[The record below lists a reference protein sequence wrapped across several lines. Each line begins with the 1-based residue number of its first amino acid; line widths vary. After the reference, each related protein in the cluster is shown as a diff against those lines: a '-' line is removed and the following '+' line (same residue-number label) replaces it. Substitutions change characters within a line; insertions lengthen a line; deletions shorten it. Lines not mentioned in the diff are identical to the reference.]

1 MLGSEL
7 VFVNLQIST
16 EDLKKR
22 LGQRH
27 MGNEEAVEMLAVS
40 CKTVIIML
48 WITFFIF
55 IDIH

>member
-1 MLGSEL
+1 MTQRGLDTIKSNLFREVLGSEL

-27 MGNEEAVEMLAVS
+27 MGNEEAVEMLAVRLA
-40 CKTVIIML
+40 I
-48 WITFFIF
+48 
-55 IDIH
+55 

>member
-7 VFVNLQIST
+7 VFVNLHIST

-27 MGNEEAVEMLAVS
+27 MGNEEAVEMLAVRLALK
-40 CKTVIIML
+40 CFL
-48 WITFFIF
+48 CITFFF
-55 IDIH
+55 ISTE